1 MRWFRTLAAP
11 TPTVT
16 NESLKF
22 TSGTGNFRAGGQ
34 MTTSCPVEDQQIF
47 ENSIIN
53 STLFQSGYI
62 NPIWKTIYATFEAPL
77 SMVQFEA
84 IKTNVYGAIRF
95 RCGNDLYLGNIV
107 TLSHEPNT
115 GLASFKLLLRR

>member
-1 MRWFRTLAAP
+1 LAGAS
-11 TPTVT
+11 PTVA
-16 NESLKF
+16 NESQIF
-22 TSGTGNFRAGGQ
+22 TSGTRNYIAEGE
-34 MTTSCPVEDQQIF
+34 MTATCQI
-47 ENSIIN
+47 ENQPIAENVTI
-53 STLFQSGYI
+53 STAIMGDVYYET
-62 NPIWKTIYATFEAPL
+62 PIWKTIYATFEAPL